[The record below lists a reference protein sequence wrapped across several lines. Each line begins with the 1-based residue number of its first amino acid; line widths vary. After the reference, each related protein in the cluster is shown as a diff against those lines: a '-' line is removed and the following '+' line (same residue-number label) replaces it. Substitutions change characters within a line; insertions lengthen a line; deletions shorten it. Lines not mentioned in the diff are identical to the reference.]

1 MKALF
6 PAAAVPENAKDLFRI
21 VIYMVKAPAIL
32 FLLLSIVLLLSFAAS
47 HHDNSRVD
55 LRKVYS
61 RPYDQW
67 PAPFVDKEI
76 DWKELGILPATPLL
90 VSSDSLRPV
99 VELGKILFFEPR
111 ISGSGKIS
119 CASCHQPELSW
130 TDKRERSLGHG
141 DQVNKRNSP
150 SLQNVWFYKKLFW
163 DGRSADLEDQAF
175 APINSE
181 SEMHG
186 DMRSLPFKLKSIPGY
201 PSLFAAAFGDSLI
214 NADRVA
220 TALAMFERTISS
232 RKSRFDEFLQ
242 GDKNALNKTEL
253 RGLHLFRTKARCMN
267 CHHGP
272 LFSDNSFHNNG
283 FAGKDK
289 GLYQVTHRD
298 EDLGKLKTPSLRDV
312 MRTGPWMHDGAEKEM
327 PQIIEKY
334 NKGVANPRTDKL
346 IKPLRLNTRE
356 KADLLAFLEAISSA
370 PLEFKRPRLPG

>member
-1 MKALF
+1 
-6 PAAAVPENAKDLFRI
+6 
-21 VIYMVKAPAIL
+21 MVKVPAIL
-32 FLLLSIVLLLSFAAS
+32 TLLLSIVLLLSFAGS
-47 HHDNSRVD
+47 HHDYTMVD

-67 PAPFVDKEI
+67 PAPFVNKEI
-76 DWKELGILPATPLL
+76 SWKELGVLPPTPLIA
-90 VSSDSLRPV
+90 STDSLRSI

-111 ISGSGKIS
+111 LSGSGKIS
-119 CASCHQPELSW
+119 CANCHQPELSW
-130 TDKRERSLGHG
+130 TDKKERSLGHE
-141 DQVNKRNSP
+141 DQLNKRNSP

-163 DGRSADLEDQAF
+163 DGRSTDLEDQAF

-186 DMRSLPFKLKSIPGY
+186 DMRSLPIQLKRIPGY

-214 NADRVA
+214 NPDRVA
-220 TALAMFERTISS
+220 AALAMFERTIIS

-242 GDKNALNKTEL
+242 GDKNSLSNSEL
-253 RGLHLFRTKARCMN
+253 RGLHLFRTKAGCMN

-283 FAGKDK
+283 FAGLDK

-298 EDLGKLKTPSLRDV
+298 EDLGKFKTPSLRDV
-312 MRTGPWMHDGAEKEM
+312 MKTGPWMHDGAEKEM
-327 PQIIEKY
+327 PDIIEKY
-334 NKGVANPRTDKL
+334 NRGKMGPGTDKL
-346 IKPLRLNTRE
+346 IKPLALNTRE
-356 KADLLAFLEAISSA
+356 RADLLAFLEAISSP